1 MRTIIGAKLL
11 TTKAAQPAAKPFTI
25 ADTRLAGFTLRVQPS
40 GARSYYARW
49 GRSGIQVIG
58 KVGQFTPDEARE
70 RCQKI
75 LGNVAHGRPPLE
87 GLDGADGLTLGQ
99 FITDT
104 YTPWV
109 KAHRPR
115 TAEGTLWRLGLHFAK
130 WYNKPLSAITVED
143 VEGWRLKR
151 INEGIEP
158 STVRRDLDALSSVLT
173 RAVKLDKLANNPVRR
188 VERPKIDRTPKV
200 RYLDAAEER
209 RIRKALSER
218 DAEMRKARESAN
230 RWRKARKQ
238 DPLPPLPYFGD
249 HLTPAVLI
257 SMNTGMRRGELL
269 ALRWANVDMKG
280 KQLTVEGAT
289 AKAGQTR
296 HIPLNDDALDVLKK
310 WKEQAPAGERVIAV
324 DTGFKTAWASLL
336 ERAKITKFRWHDL
349 RHHFASRLVQ
359 AGVPLNTVRELLG
372 HGSMAMTLRYAHLA
386 RDQKAEA
393 VALLVRT

>member
-1 MRTIIGAKLL
+1 
-11 TTKAAQPAAKPFTI
+11 
-25 ADTRLAGFTLRVQPS
+25 
-40 GARSYYARW
+40 ARSYYARW

-58 KVGQFTPDEARE
+58 KVGEFTPDEARE

-99 FITDT
+99 FVTDT

-173 RAVKLDKLANNPVRR
+173 RAVKLDKLAINPVHRI
-188 VERPKIDRTPKV
+188 ERPKIDRTPKV
-200 RYLDAAEER
+200 RYLDTPEEKR
-209 RIRKALSER
+209 LRKALSER

-296 HIPLNDDALDVLKK
+296 HIPLNDEALDVLKK

-336 ERAKITKFRWHDL
+336 ERAKITAFRWHDL

-386 RDQKAEA
+386 PDQKAAA
-393 VALLVRT
+393 VAKLVAKP

>member
-296 HIPLNDDALDVLKK
+296 HIPLNDEALDVLKK
-310 WKEQAPAGERVIAV
+310 WKEQAPAGDRVIAV

>member
-1 MRTIIGAKLL
+1 MRAIIGAKLL
-11 TTKAAQPAAKPFTI
+11 TTKAAQPSAKPFTI
-25 ADTRLAGFTLRVQPS
+25 ADTRLSGFTLRVQPS

-58 KVGQFTPDEARE
+58 KVGEFTPDEARE

-75 LGNVAHGRPPLE
+75 LGNVAHGRPPLH
-87 GLDGADGLTLGQ
+87 GIDGAEGLTLGQ
-99 FITDT
+99 FIADT
-104 YTPWV
+104 YAPWA

-115 TAEGTLWRLGLHFAK
+115 TAGGTLDRIALHFSG
-130 WYNKPLSAITVED
+130 WYGRPLTAITMED
-143 VEGWRLKR
+143 IERWRLKR
-151 INEGIEP
+151 INEGITP
-158 STVRRDLDALSSVLT
+158 STVRRDLDGLSSVLT
-173 RAVKLDKLANNPVRR
+173 RAVKLGKLSENVVRR
-188 VERPKIDRTPKV
+188 LERPRIDRTPKV
-200 RYLDAAEER
+200 RYLDPAEEKR
-209 RIRKALSER
+209 LRIALSER
-218 DAEMRKARESAN
+218 DAEMRAARESAN
-230 RWRKARKQ
+230 RWRLERKQ

-249 HLTPAVLI
+249 HLTPAVLL
-257 SMNTGMRRGELL
+257 SMNTGTRRGELL

-280 KQLTVEGAT
+280 KQITIEGAT

-296 HIPLNDDALDVLKK
+296 HIPLNDEALDVLKK

-324 DTGFKTAWASLL
+324 DTGFKTAWAALL

-386 RDQKAEA
+386 PDQKAEA